1 MDEKVVGLYGQAW
14 MLSGY
19 LVGFVFQAMGT
30 DYYPRLTAVAN
41 DKARCNQ
48 LVNEQTEVGMLLAGP
63 ALLATLTFAPWLL
76 HLVASGKFLPAT
88 EVLRWFCLGM
98 LLRAFSWPM
107 AFVMMAKNAQ
117 KLYFWTELCS
127 NLLYIGLVW
136 FGVKSFGLNGVG
148 MAFVLLYAAYIGIA
162 YGIVRH
168 LSDFRWSREN
178 LWIAS
183 VYIGLTVAM
192 FIACEFLPFVAVVGL
207 GIVLTGATGVFS
219 VKKLCAMLP
228 PERFPRR
235 ARQLLASLRLLP
247 ESPRV

>member
-1 MDEKVVGLYGQAW
+1 
-14 MLSGY
+14 
-19 LVGFVFQAMGT
+19 MGT

-117 KLYFWTELCS
+117 KLYFWTELFS
-127 NLLYIGLVW
+127 NLLYVGLVW
-136 FGVKSFGLNGVG
+136 FGVRMFGLDGVG
-148 MAFVLLYAAYIGIA
+148 LAFVVLYSVYTAIA
-162 YGIVRH
+162 YMIVRH
-168 LSDFRWSREN
+168 LSDFRLSREN
-178 LWIAS
+178 LWIAF
-183 VYIGLTVAM
+183 VYGGLMVGM
-192 FIACEFLPFVAVVGL
+192 LIACKLLSFGIALGL
-207 GIVLTGATGVFS
+207 GFAITTATGVFS
-219 VKKLCAMLP
+219 LKKICAMLP
-228 PERFPRR
+228 AERFPRR
-235 ARQLLASLRLLP
+235 ARQLLTRLRLLP
-247 ESPRV
+247 EHTRA